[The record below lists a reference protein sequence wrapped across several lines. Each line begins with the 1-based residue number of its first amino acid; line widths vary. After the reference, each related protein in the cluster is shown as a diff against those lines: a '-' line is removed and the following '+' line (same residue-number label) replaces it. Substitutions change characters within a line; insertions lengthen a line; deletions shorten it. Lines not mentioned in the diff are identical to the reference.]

1 MWSHI
6 AAYRPRTTATTT
18 MTTAM
23 KITDKLRFKHSV
35 VSHFWRTVI
44 NMFGTFDSSHNI
56 VPHKKRD
63 QNLLCKNVVGGKN
76 QPQNRR
82 NLLFVNARNG
92 QNIQISVLSSI
103 VPVVRTSTYV
113 LCVFRDLCRGI
124 SNKFLELCNKICK
137 TSLQWNH
144 KEQNAVADKKWI
156 YSNRYSYIDDTILQF
171 NFFQLKFE

>member
-6 AAYRPRTTATTT
+6 AAYRPKTTATTT

-63 QNLLCKNVVGGKN
+63 QNLLCKNVVGK
-76 QPQNRR
+76 
-82 NLLFVNARNG
+82 
-92 QNIQISVLSSI
+92 
-103 VPVVRTSTYV
+103 
-113 LCVFRDLCRGI
+113 
-124 SNKFLELCNKICK
+124 K
-137 TSLQWNH
+137 TSHRIEEICSLLMQEMG
-144 KEQNAVADKKWI
+144 KI
-156 YSNRYSYIDDTILQF
+156 YKYPS
-171 NFFQLKFE
+171 